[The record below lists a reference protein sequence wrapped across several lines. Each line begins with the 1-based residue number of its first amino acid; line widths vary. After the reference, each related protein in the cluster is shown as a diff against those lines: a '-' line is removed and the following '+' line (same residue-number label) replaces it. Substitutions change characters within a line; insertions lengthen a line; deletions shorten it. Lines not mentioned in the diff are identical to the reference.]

1 MEEGYELIERYIPT
15 IETLKLVINK
25 PIGSTYECTLID
37 KKEGEWELYCFV
49 WNKGA
54 ETAYHSH
61 PEGGCWLQVLEG
73 HLMEIT
79 PSSEAQFVKGSK
91 GFQKGKEAIHK
102 IICKEKAISIH
113 LYKPGRM
120 KTHTQK

>member
-1 MEEGYELIERYIPT
+1 MEDGYELIERYIPT

-25 PIGSTYECTLID
+25 PIGVTYECTLID

-73 HLMEIT
+73 ELLEKIPTHN
-79 PSSEAQFVKGSK
+79 EANQLVK
-91 GFQKGKEAIHK
+91 GFQKGEEGIHK
-102 IICKEKAISIH
+102 IICKEKAVSVH

-120 KTHTQK
+120 KTLHQK